1 MTAQFVN
8 TSSGGTQLMWSSSV
22 SFSTNA
28 RRTRNVWMLL
38 CELQFNKQI
47 KRAEGQ
53 KPPKVELTVS
63 VDGVTVQEP
72 KYKVSQGAGTKV
84 QGESGCR
91 NQSKTLSCA
100 ARILCGASWGG
111 GWQSADLQNLQ
122 LPFPRTLSEFSLPI
136 LRWQAVLFWEKV
148 LSSLVSLFQ
157 VMQHRFPLHRISYC
171 ADDKSDKRIFTFIAK
186 EADSNKHHCFVFDSE
201 KCVSASGYSLSRR
214 GS

>member
-1 MTAQFVN
+1 MCECYCVN
-8 TSSGGTQLMWSSSV
+8 CSSTSRSS
-22 SFSTNA
+22 A
-28 RRTRNVWMLL
+28 RRGRSRPRSSWPCQWTESQYRSQSTRWV
-38 CELQFNKQI
+38 
-47 KRAEGQ
+47 R
-53 KPPKVELTVS
+53 
-63 VDGVTVQEP
+63 VQEP